1 MIFSKLQA
9 VPVIKLNSISDLSI
23 GRVIKEERH
32 HYDYDSVLTLNHV
45 LVHKYELTLALGC
58 CCSHMFLNIFKA
70 EQLELC
76 MHVNIHKQQTILGQT
91 NCS

>member
-9 VPVIKLNSISDLSI
+9 VPLIKLNSISDLSI
-23 GRVIKEERH
+23 GRVIKEKRH

-45 LVHKYELTLALGC
+45 LVHKYELALALGC
-58 CCSHMFLNIFKA
+58 CSSHMFLNIFKA

-76 MHVNIHKQQTILGQT
+76 LM
-91 NCS
+91 

>member
-32 HYDYDSVLTLNHV
+32 HYDYDSVLTLNLV
-45 LVHKYELTLALGC
+45 LVHKYELT
-58 CCSHMFLNIFKA
+58 
-70 EQLELC
+70 
-76 MHVNIHKQQTILGQT
+76 
-91 NCS
+91 